1 MRNVFKMSP
10 QKGINKPTVQPPKSN
25 GGFGGTGEKLDVTNA
40 RPTQQDEENWS
51 SPEDKSPLPEDIDTP
66 ATEEVVMV
74 GRNDKWNPD
83 QIKNEEL
90 KGKVE
95 VVDETET
102 TTNDHLPAQA
112 EGPEV
117 DVEDQD
123 LPIDGTPGDV
133 AEHWENQDDAISE
146 EVTDE
151 HA

>member
-10 QKGINKPTVQPPKSN
+10 QKGINKPTVQPPKSR

-90 KGKVE
+90 
-95 VVDETET
+95 
-102 TTNDHLPAQA
+102 NDHLPAQA

-133 AEHWENQDDAISE
+133 AEHWENQDDTISE